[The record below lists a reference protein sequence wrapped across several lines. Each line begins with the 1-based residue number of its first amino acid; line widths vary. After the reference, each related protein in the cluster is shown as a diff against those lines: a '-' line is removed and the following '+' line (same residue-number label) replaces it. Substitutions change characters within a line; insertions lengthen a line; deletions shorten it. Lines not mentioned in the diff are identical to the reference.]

1 MKTLRNDSN
10 KKNVYFPDL
19 RQAQRTKIT
28 ANLSIFKKLWRFFFI
43 DAKKNELQ
51 VRWEERF
58 GHTRWKVY
66 DPVTGK
72 VARFSSE
79 AEMLQWIE
87 NYYS

>member
-1 MKTLRNDSN
+1 MKTFRNDGNQKTVEIS
-10 KKNVYFPDL
+10 DL
-19 RQAQRTKIT
+19 RQAETIIT
-28 ANLSIFKKLWRFFFI
+28 ATLSVFRKVWRFFLI

-51 VRWEERF
+51 VRWEER

-87 NYYS
+87 DYYS